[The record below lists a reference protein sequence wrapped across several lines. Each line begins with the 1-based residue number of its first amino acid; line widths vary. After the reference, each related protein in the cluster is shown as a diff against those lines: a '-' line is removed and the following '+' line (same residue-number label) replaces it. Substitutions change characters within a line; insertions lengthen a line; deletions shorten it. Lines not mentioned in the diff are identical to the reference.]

1 MTGRKYFSKFNLKV
15 HTVTDQ
21 LSVLATYFKTKSFS
35 IGAFLHW
42 VLNSVKVKA
51 AKSVQ
56 RKFFRKNYLRKVSS
70 KIDHKNRCYIYWI
83 YSPISTG
90 CWVTCSYH
98 LNKDLECKQ
107 NGLKFS
113 HEMFDLL
120 PNVLRNILT
129 PPKIYRCKSCHFW
142 NVTPNL
148 VTKLHSEKCNRFYW
162 SLHWSYPWQTRLID
176 DAINWTV
183 TFFRNRFWFITYVTW
198 SKLWRNL

>member
-1 MTGRKYFSKFNLKV
+1 MTGKKYFSKFNLKV

-35 IGAFLHW
+35 MGAFLHW
-42 VLNSVKVKA
+42 VLNSVKVKT

-70 KIDHKNRCYIYWI
+70 KIDHKNRCYFYWI

-113 HEMFDLL
+113 HEMFACFQMFQETSWHLQ
-120 PNVLRNILT
+120 
-129 PPKIYRCKSCHFW
+129 
-142 NVTPNL
+142 
-148 VTKLHSEKCNRFYW
+148 RFI
-162 SLHWSYPWQTRLID
+162 RAKV
-176 DAINWTV
+176 AIFEMSPQIW
-183 TFFRNRFWFITYVTW
+183 
-198 SKLWRNL
+198 